1 MQRAARHGFINL
13 DHILLAVALLAF
25 AVAAAQTWR
34 LARSQLH
41 AADLRSELQS
51 QRRQAAEDRARATAA
66 AASAAAA
73 YRSLEQAWI
82 TKHQEIALE
91 AQAQARRAAAAA
103 ADARVAGDGL
113 RIRAHQL
120 AATAACPAATAT
132 NPTAA
137 SSGPP
142 NTSPATVLADVLGRL
157 EEAGRELAAIADAR
171 GTAGAACERAYL
183 ALLTKP

>member
-120 AATAACPAATAT
+120 AATAACPAAT

-142 NTSPATVLADVLGRL
+142 TTSPATVLANVLERL
-157 EEAGRELAAIADAR
+157 ETAGRELAAIADAR
-171 GTAGAACERAYL
+171 GTAGAACEKAYQ